1 MTSAIARLGA
11 RCRRV
16 LALDLLDNRFPA
28 LHGLRFVAI
37 VTVVQYHLTATL
49 GRHVELAPELV
60 ATSLRVFFGM
70 DLFFILSGFLIGT
83 ILIRARERHGT
94 QQVGRFYL
102 RRIFR
107 TFPPYYLVLTG
118 LALWHTLTPEQLHNL
133 PYEYAYLTN
142 FRGSTSQELVMG
154 WGWSLALEEQFYL
167 LAPLLVWGLLRLRTD
182 RARIAVLVALCGLGL
197 VIRLAIW
204 ASRDVF
210 GDSPWGSVEYTR
222 AVYFSTYTRFDT
234 LICGVLLALIEL
246 RFGERIGRWLKHP
259 FHRALLALPAM
270 TLLWLLLS
278 TSSPGAGGST
288 LSRAFYWGTATC
300 LMYLPA
306 LLLLLHVPSAI
317 GRFLSRPVFRRL
329 ATLGYGV
336 YLIHIPVIEALA
348 GARDALVATGLSPTA
363 MWLVSL
369 VVVMLV
375 SLAVSYLLHVVVEKP
390 SLWLR
395 DRVAG

>member
-1 MTSAIARLGA
+1 
-11 RCRRV
+11 
-16 LALDLLDNRFPA
+16 
-28 LHGLRFVAI
+28 
-37 VTVVQYHLTATL
+37 
-49 GRHVELAPELV
+49 
-60 ATSLRVFFGM
+60 M

-83 ILIRARERHGT
+83 ILFRTRERHGT

-107 TFPPYYLVLTG
+107 TFPPYYLVLTV
-118 LALWHTLTPEQLHNL
+118 LALWQTLTPDQVRSL

-142 FRGSTSQELVMG
+142 FRSGATYDLVMG

-167 LAPLLVWGLLRLRTD
+167 VAPLLVWGLLRLRTD
-182 RARIAVLVALCGLGL
+182 RARIAVLVGACVLAL

-210 GDSPWGSVEYTR
+210 GDSPWGSVEFTR
-222 AVYFSTYTRFDT
+222 AVYFRTYTRFDT
-234 LICGVLLALIEL
+234 LVCGVLLALVEL
-246 RFGERIGRWLKHP
+246 RYGARIGRWLEHP
-259 FHRALLALPAM
+259 FHRALLAVPAM

-288 LSRAFYWGTATC
+288 LSRTFYWGTATC
-300 LMYLPA
+300 LMYVPV
-306 LLLLLHVPSAI
+306 LLLLLHVPSAT
-317 GRFLSRPVFRRL
+317 GRFLALPLFRWL

-336 YLIHIPVIEALA
+336 YLIHIPVIEVLAVHQDALA
-348 GARDALVATGLSPTA
+348 PLGLSPTSL
-363 MWLVSL
+363 WLVSL
-369 VVVMLV
+369 VIAMLV
-375 SLAVSYLLHVVVEKP
+375 SLAIGYLLHLLVEKP